1 MDICQARYSIFL
13 ATAAAPP
20 LPFSRGESTAS
31 PEDERVVGRGERE
44 KEREREAPPPPL
56 FRDFRETLIHQRQP
70 GSPRRTHSRSMGSVM
85 SSGGS
90 PSKGNAALSPVM
102 LNVYDLTPLNNY
114 VRWLGI
120 GIFHSG
126 IEVHELEYGFGAHD
140 FPTSG
145 VFEVE
150 PKTCPGFLYRC
161 SILLGHTSMPPS
173 EFQAFIESIA
183 TEYHG
188 DTYHLISKNCNHF
201 TDDVSER
208 LTGRPIPRWV
218 NRLAGLGAICN
229 CLLPESLRLPA
240 VKQIAEYQGLSEDG
254 SEFLSVITATTHDP
268 LESDD
273 ADQEKYLFLRSGGE
287 QLTIMKSVPK

>member
-1 MDICQARYSIFL
+1 
-13 ATAAAPP
+13 
-20 LPFSRGESTAS
+20 
-31 PEDERVVGRGERE
+31 
-44 KEREREAPPPPL
+44 
-56 FRDFRETLIHQRQP
+56 
-70 GSPRRTHSRSMGSVM
+70 MGSVM

-90 PSKGNAALSPVM
+90 PSKGDAALSPVV

-126 IEVHELEYGFGAHD
+126 IEVHELEYGFGEHD
-140 FPTSG
+140 LPTSG

-173 EFQAFIESIA
+173 EFHAFIESIA

-201 TDDVSER
+201 TDDVSKR

-218 NRLAGLGAICN
+218 NRLAGLGAVCN

-240 VKQIAEYQGLSEDG
+240 VKQIAEYQGLSG
-254 SEFLSVITATTHDP
+254 AV
-268 LESDD
+268 
-273 ADQEKYLFLRSGGE
+273 GG
-287 QLTIMKSVPK
+287 LPPRKR

>member
-1 MDICQARYSIFL
+1 
-13 ATAAAPP
+13 
-20 LPFSRGESTAS
+20 
-31 PEDERVVGRGERE
+31 
-44 KEREREAPPPPL
+44 
-56 FRDFRETLIHQRQP
+56 
-70 GSPRRTHSRSMGSVM
+70 MGSVM

-90 PSKGNAALSPVM
+90 PSKGNAALSPVV

-145 VFEVE
+145 VFE
-150 PKTCPGFLYRC
+150 
-161 SILLGHTSMPPS
+161 
-173 EFQAFIESIA
+173 AFTESIA

-201 TDDVSER
+201 TDDVSKR

-254 SEFLSVITATTHDP
+254 SEFLSVITPTTHDP